1 MIRYFSVVLIV
12 LFFLQSS
19 FNTLVYIQFKLQ
31 QRYIAKELCVYKND
45 TKNTCKGKC
54 YLKAHL
60 QKDADSDFSFSYLK
74 EKIDLYYS
82 DCYFLDAVF
91 LYHIREICTNMFFMT
106 PIQKCTDIFHPPASL
121 NYELHDSK

>member
-1 MIRYFSVVLIV
+1 MIRYFSVILIF

-31 QRYIAKELCVYKND
+31 RKYIAKELCVYRND

-60 QKDADSDFSFSYLK
+60 QNQNTDFNFSFSYLK

-82 DCYFLDAVF
+82 ECYFLTAVF
-91 LYHIREICTNMFFMT
+91 LYHIRAIVTNMIFMM
-106 PIQKCTDIFHPPASL
+106 PIEKCSKIFHPPA
-121 NYELHDSK
+121 